1 MCRTYKISD
10 TAYRNRSTQRLF
22 SFNKTLA
29 ARERLRYLSRP
40 FHQIKTSMAQKS
52 KKIAKAKPAAKKAA
66 SVKKPVAKAKPQA
79 KAKPA
84 TPKPAPSKKP
94 SALVKK
100 ASSAQKPAPAK
111 KTAAVSQKPSP
122 KKAAPVSKKATPV
135 KKAPPAKKTAPTKV
149 VAPVKK
155 VALVKKQAPVKKAA
169 PVKKEVPGK
178 KAAPV
183 KKEAPIKAKKMPVVV
198 IKRPPPPAK
207 VTGWESKQRDRL
219 LQLKDTLLDSM
230 SGVGRDS
237 LRNRAEGGEA
247 SAFGMHTADAGS
259 DAYDRDF
266 ALSLLSQE
274 RDSLFEIDAAL
285 KKINDGNY
293 GFCEISGK
301 AIPHNRLE
309 ALPFARYTVECQA
322 DLEKTNRLTRVRQ
335 PVTSLF
341 GLGEEGETE
350 SEEEDTTT
358 ETKD

>member
-1 MCRTYKISD
+1 
-10 TAYRNRSTQRLF
+10 
-22 SFNKTLA
+22 
-29 ARERLRYLSRP
+29 
-40 FHQIKTSMAQKS
+40 MAQKS
-52 KKIAKAKPAAKKAA
+52 KKPAKAKPVVKKAA
-66 SVKKPVAKAKPQA
+66 PAKKPVAKAKPQA
-79 KAKPA
+79 KVKPA
-84 TPKPAPSKKP
+84 SKKPAPSKKP
-94 SALVKK
+94 SATLKK
-100 ASSAQKPAPAK
+100 A
-111 KTAAVSQKPSP
+111 
-122 KKAAPVSKKATPV
+122 
-135 KKAPPAKKTAPTKV
+135 
-149 VAPVKK
+149 
-155 VALVKKQAPVKKAA
+155 APVKKAA
-169 PVKKEVPGK
+169 PISKKPAPKKAVAVAKKAAPVKKSAPAKKALPIKKAAPAKKSAPVKKAAPIKKAAPVKKAAPGK

-183 KKEAPIKAKKMPVVV
+183 KAQKMPVVV
-198 IKRPPPPAK
+198 IKKGKEPVK
-207 VTGWESKQRDRL
+207 VTGWVAKQRDRL

-301 AIPHNRLE
+301 PIPHNRLE

-322 DLEKTNRLTRVRQ
+322 ELEKTNRLTRVRQ

-341 GLGEEGETE
+341 GLGEEGESE

-358 ETKD
+358 DTKD